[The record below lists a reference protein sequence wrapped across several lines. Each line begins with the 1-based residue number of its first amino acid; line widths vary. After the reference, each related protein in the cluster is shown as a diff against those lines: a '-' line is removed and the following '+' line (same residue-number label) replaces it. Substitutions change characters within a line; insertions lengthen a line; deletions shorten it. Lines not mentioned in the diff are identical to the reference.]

1 MAQLAGGLGSPAPFA
16 GDCVTIASMTG
27 FARRQGSIGDFLWA
41 WELKCVNGRNL
52 EVRCKVPGGY
62 DPLDGF
68 VRAASAER
76 LKRGNLSVNLIV
88 DDKQAAPAFRI
99 NEAALAQLGQLLQGL
114 KGRIDAA
121 PPRLDG
127 LIGLKGVLEIE
138 DQVVAPEVLEKRLL
152 AMQADFTAALADL
165 QRARLEEGA
174 KLDIITRQHLG
185 EIERLSKAA
194 AGAAA
199 AQPAAVR
206 ARLARQIAELLP
218 PVVTLPEERLA
229 QEVALLAAKADV
241 REELDRLAAHVAAAR
256 SLLDQGGAIGRRL
269 DFLCQEF
276 NREANTLCSKADDL
290 ALTNLGIEL
299 KAAIEQLREQAQNIE

>member
-1 MAQLAGGLGSPAPFA
+1 
-16 GDCVTIASMTG
+16 VTIASMTG
-27 FARRQGSIGDFLWA
+27 FARRQGSSGDFLWA

-52 EVRCKVPGGY
+52 DVRCKLPSGFEA
-62 DPLDGF
+62 LDGF
-68 VRAASAER
+68 VRAACAER
-76 LKRGNLSVNLIV
+76 LKRGSLSINLIV
-88 DDKQAAPAFRI
+88 DDKQAAPTFKV
-99 NEAALAQLGQLLQGL
+99 NEAALAQLGTLLDGL
-114 KGRIDAA
+114 KGKIDAA

-127 LIGLKGVLEIE
+127 LIGLRGVLEVE
-138 DQVVAPEVLEKRLL
+138 EQVVAPEVQEKRLK
-152 AMQADFTAALADL
+152 AMQADFAAALGDL
-165 QRARLEEGA
+165 QRSRLEEGG
-174 KLDIITRQHLG
+174 KLNAITRQHLS

-218 PVVTLPEERLA
+218 PVVTLSEERLA

-256 SLLDQGGAIGRRL
+256 GLLDQGGAIGRRL

-299 KAAIEQLREQAQNIE
+299 KASIEQLREQAQNIE